1 MSHSVLWAQKNCHF
15 SFPMILCV
23 NIYLLF
29 CLSVTFSCH
38 MLQSIIISA
47 CLLTFISSKTI
58 YPFSH
63 MTITFTWSMLTSNST
78 LYLCLSFTIH
88 VSCHYLSLSP
98 SIFSPFLLVS
108 RVTGSW
114 TSLCSLRVHLPRSL
128 WWSRLSSEC
137 LMDLVLHGE
146 VNEQKHASH
155 RTNRF
160 TGLR

>member
-1 MSHSVLWAQKNCHF
+1 MSHAFWGSKKLSF
-15 SFPMILCV
+15 SNDFIRKHLSPFLLAGHIFMPYVAIHH
-23 NIYLLF
+23 NI
-29 CLSVTFSCH
+29 CLS
-38 MLQSIIISA
+38 INIISS
-47 CLLTFISSKTI
+47 ITI
-58 YPFSH
+58 YPFSCL
-63 MTITFTWSMLTSNST
+63 TITFTWSMLTSNST
-78 LYLCLSFTIH
+78 LYFCLSFTIH
-88 VSCHYLSLSP
+88 VSCHHLSLSP
-98 SIFSPFLLVS
+98 SIFLLVS

-128 WWSRLSSEC
+128 RWSRLSSEC